1 MNLETVLLGVL
12 LLVLV
17 GLRILSSNSSRRNP

>member
-12 LLVLV
+12 LLALV

>member
-1 MNLETVLLGVL
+1 MSLESVLLGVA

>member
-1 MNLETVLLGVL
+1 MSLESVLLGVL

-17 GLRILSSNSSRRNP
+17 GLRILSSNSSRRSP

>member
-1 MNLETVLLGVL
+1 MSLESVLLGVL

-17 GLRILSSNSSRRNP
+17 GLRILSSNSSRRHP

>member
-1 MNLETVLLGVL
+1 MSLETVLLGVV

-17 GLRILSSNSSRRNP
+17 GLRIFSSNSSRRHP

>member
-1 MNLETVLLGVL
+1 MSLESILLGIL

-17 GLRILSSNSSRRNP
+17 GLRILSSNSSRRSP

>member
-1 MNLETVLLGVL
+1 MSLESILLGVL

-17 GLRILSSNSSRRNP
+17 GARIFLRTSSRRTP

>member
-1 MNLETVLLGVL
+1 MSLETVLLGVV

-17 GLRILSSNSSRRNP
+17 GLRIFSSYSSRRHP

>member
-1 MNLETVLLGVL
+1 MSLESVLLGVL

-17 GLRILSSNSSRRNP
+17 GLRIFSSNSSRRNP

>member
-1 MNLETVLLGVL
+1 MSLESILLGVL

-17 GLRILSSNSSRRNP
+17 GLRILSSNSSRRSP

>member
-1 MNLETVLLGVL
+1 MSLESVLLGVL

-17 GLRILSSNSSRRNP
+17 GLRIISSNSSRRNP